1 MLMRLAMLCSVLAG
15 VTSAHPPSGI
25 DLKFD
30 VGSSLLSVRIE
41 HQVKDM
47 TTHFV
52 GKAVVMLNGEEI
64 ITQKMSR
71 QMNNVEQGLIYKI
84 IDAKPGDEIAVSAT
98 CSISGKKKASI
109 KVAGSRE

>member
-1 MLMRLAMLCSVLAG
+1 MLIRVAILCSIMVG
-15 VTSAHPPSGI
+15 VAWAHPPSGI

-47 TTHFV
+47 TTHFIA
-52 GKAVVMLNGEEI
+52 KAVVMLNGKEI
-64 ITQKMSR
+64 VVQKMSR

-84 IDAKPGDEIAVSAT
+84 VDAKPGDEIAVSAT

-109 KVAGSRE
+109 KVAGSKE